1 MDRFEYKV
9 VPAPLKGRKARGVR
23 RSEDKFAYSV
33 QEVMNDMALDGWEYQ
48 RSETLPHEERSGL
61 TSTSRT
67 FRSVLVF
74 RRQLAGSVSSAPV
87 EEPAVTEIA
96 APVEIT
102 PASEPENP
110 DPVAVRPKRVRPVA
124 VPVVDV
130 DEDDGFFAA
139 SPNPAPKPGLNTLP
153 VALRQ
158 RATQQRAKDDIAAE

>member
-33 QEVMNDMALDGWEYQ
+33 QEVMNEMALDGWEYQ

-74 RRQLAGSVSSAPV
+74 RRPLAGAVSKAPIAEV
-87 EEPAVTEIA
+87 VDTETT
-96 APVEIT
+96 APIEIPPT
-102 PASEPENP
+102 SEPENP
-110 DPVAVRPKRVRPVA
+110 EPVTVRPKRVRPVA
-124 VPVVDV
+124 VPMEDV

-139 SPNPAPKPGLNTLP
+139 APNPAPKPGLNTLP
-153 VALRQ
+153 AALRQ